1 MRRVPR
7 SRSFPRLLALAFAC
21 ALIVASLG
29 AAPTKAQAEPYA
41 PTQTA
46 ATTLDFADVSGMEWY
61 AGAVYALASEGIV
74 DRREDGSFGPD
85 GNVTRAEMAV
95 FLARALGLEESPGQ
109 PFFDVNA
116 SDRFAG
122 AVGAL
127 FQRGLIQGTS
137 LIMFSPE
144 QVVSRQ
150 EAATLVMRS
159 LAFLHRDDPRTA
171 ARLRLTEYQAPA
183 WLAGFHDRQLIA
195 PAHAVSVANAYR
207 LAILDD
213 PANGWF
219 FPEGDLTRAEMAV
232 ILFRAFLQPVVPRAT
247 YPEELPAVSAYDSL
261 SVGSK
266 GPLVSFLEARLT
278 ALHYPCGPVDGTY
291 DYRTKDAVMAF
302 EKVERLKRN
311 GKVNAEVWARLL
323 SARTPTPRRSD
334 IGTRCEVDIARQ
346 VLFMITDNK
355 VSKVVHV
362 STGRRGTRMGHFA
375 IQEKYKGW
383 VEAITVSGRMYY
395 PSYVVSKTAIH
406 GFTSVPPYPAS
417 HGCVRVPVWITKEL
431 YYELPTGTV
440 VDIYR

>member
-7 SRSFPRLLALAFAC
+7 LKSFRRLLGLAFAC
-21 ALIVASLG
+21 ALIVASLC
-29 AAPTKAQAEPYA
+29 AAPAKAQAEPYA

-46 ATTLDFADVSGMEWY
+46 ATTLAFADVSGMEWY

-95 FLARALGLEESPGQ
+95 FLARALGLEDSPGQ
-109 PFFDVNA
+109 PFLDVNT

-137 LIMFSPE
+137 PIVFSPE

-159 LAFLHRDDPRTA
+159 LAYVYRDDPQTA
-171 ARLRLTEYQAPA
+171 ARLSLAEYLAPA
-183 WLAGFHDRQLIA
+183 WLAGFYDRQLIA
-195 PAHAVSVANAYR
+195 PISVVPVANAYR
-207 LAILDD
+207 LAILDG
-213 PANGWF
+213 PSNGWF
-219 FPEGDLTRAEMAV
+219 FPEGDPTRAEMAV
-232 ILFRAFLQPVVPRAT
+232 MLFRAFLQPVVPRAT
-247 YPEELPAVSAYDSL
+247 YPQELPAVSAYNSL

-266 GPLVSFLEARLT
+266 GPLVSFLEARLA
-278 ALHYPCGPVDGTY
+278 ALHYPCGPVDGVY

-311 GKVNAEVWARLL
+311 GKVSAEVWGRLL
-323 SARTPTPRRSD
+323 SARTPTPRRSG
-334 IGTRCEVDIARQ
+334 IGTRCEVDVARQ

-362 STGRRGTRMGHFA
+362 STGRRGTRIGHFA

-383 VEAITVSGRMYY
+383 VEAITVNGRMYY